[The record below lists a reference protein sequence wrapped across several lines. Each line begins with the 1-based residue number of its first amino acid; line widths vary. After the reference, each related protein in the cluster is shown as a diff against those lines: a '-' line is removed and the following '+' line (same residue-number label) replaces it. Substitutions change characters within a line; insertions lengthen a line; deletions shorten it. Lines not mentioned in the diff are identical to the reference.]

1 MKHLLLTT
9 IAAVLVVGCG
19 PPKPPDISIHN
30 AVIFGNIQAVKQHLA
45 AGTDVDMKGNLRETP
60 LFRAFERQ
68 NIKMAKLL
76 VDNGADVN
84 AKEGGYGGTPM
95 HLAAAI
101 FDKQFAELLI
111 SNGAKVNV
119 KTRNYR
125 FGGPPWAPIH
135 LAAFVGNKDLVELLI
150 TKGVDVNTKDEGGWT
165 PLRYAVGFTG
175 DTEIAELLIAN
186 GADVNAKDE
195 DGWPPLDAAIIN
207 DLTEI
212 ADLLRKHGGKSGAN
226 DSIHIAASVGN
237 IEAVKQHLA
246 SGSDV
251 NVKDK
256 FGSTPMHKAAR
267 FGQKEVSELLIEK
280 GADLNAKDEDGQTPL
295 DGAIQFK
302 NTKTADLLRKHGGK
316 TGEEL
321 KAEGK

>member
-1 MKHLLLTT
+1 MREESQIQFKEFVEEGIEGIIINMKHLPLTT
-9 IAAVLVVGCG
+9 IAAVVLVGCG
-19 PPKPPDISIHN
+19 PKPPDISIHN

-45 AGTDVDMKGNLRETP
+45 AGTDVDMKGNLGETP

-84 AKEGGYGGTPM
+84 ARQQSRHLLSGRTPM

-119 KTRNYR
+119 KTRNHR
-125 FGGPPWAPIH
+125 FDGPPWAPIH

-150 TKGVDVNTKDEGGWT
+150 IKGVDVNTKDEGGWT
-165 PLRYAVGFTG
+165 PLRYAAVFTG

-186 GADVNAKDE
+186 GADVNAKDK
-195 DGWPPLDAAIIN
+195 N
-207 DLTEI
+207 
-212 ADLLRKHGGKSGAN
+212 GA
-226 DSIHIAASVGN
+226 
-237 IEAVKQHLA
+237 
-246 SGSDV
+246 
-251 NVKDK
+251 
-256 FGSTPMHKAAR
+256 
-267 FGQKEVSELLIEK
+267 
-280 GADLNAKDEDGQTPL
+280 TPL
-295 DGAIQFK
+295 DLAIL
-302 NTKTADLLRKHGGK
+302 NDHTETADLLRKHGGK

>member
-9 IAAVLVVGCG
+9 IAAVVLVGCG
-19 PPKPPDISIHN
+19 PKKPDISIHN

-45 AGTDVDMKGNLRETP
+45 AGTDVDMKGNLGETP

-165 PLRYAVGFTG
+165 PLRYAAVFTG

-186 GADVNAKDE
+186 GADVNAKDK
-195 DGWPPLDAAIIN
+195 N
-207 DLTEI
+207 
-212 ADLLRKHGGKSGAN
+212 GA
-226 DSIHIAASVGN
+226 
-237 IEAVKQHLA
+237 
-246 SGSDV
+246 
-251 NVKDK
+251 
-256 FGSTPMHKAAR
+256 
-267 FGQKEVSELLIEK
+267 
-280 GADLNAKDEDGQTPL
+280 TPL
-295 DGAIQFK
+295 DLAIL
-302 NTKTADLLRKHGGK
+302 NDHTETADLLRKHGGK